1 MSKDSAARIQLGRSF
16 HQMGTV
22 NEKVC
27 ESIYMCIYIYIYIYY
42 TNLTQS
48 RKNKSNFIFAKS
60 TAYSLLKSKQRF
72 FSISILDFLI

>member
-1 MSKDSAARIQLGRSF
+1 MGKDSAARIEFRSF
-16 HQMGTV
+16 HQMGTI

-27 ESIYMCIYIYIYIYY
+27 ESVYMCIYY